1 MSRLFNFD
9 YKSPFF
15 YMVTLKRLPGISDFS
30 RIGEDGRLVPN
41 AITDAFEKT
50 ISTFHRK
57 WRCIE
62 EISPFVVMPDHIHLM
77 IKIKATPDRVA
88 LGVIV
93 SQLAKALRGE
103 YWRIVAADAA
113 TRNTLGVAPATRSA
127 RSVAQGVA
135 PADRE
140 VRSNVLS
147 VAQGVAPADRD
158 ARSNVLGVAQGVA
171 PAASAAG
178 HGPPRD
184 IFEKEWH
191 DWIVKRD
198 GQLATF
204 RRYIRENP
212 MRAAMR
218 RKNAQFFGNARR
230 VSFLG
235 REWFAYGNTEILR
248 LPELVPIKGHRTTP
262 FGSPEWNA
270 LLATASR
277 IGPGGAGVSTF
288 MSPLEKACGNAIAKA
303 GGKWIVL
310 SPEGFST
317 RWHPPRE
324 KERFCAQGRMLF
336 LSLYEASTRKP
347 TRKMLYDRCHE
358 MIDLV
363 IATLS

>member
-9 YKSPFF
+9 YKSPYF

-30 RIGEDGRLVPN
+30 MIGEDGRLVKN
-41 AITDAFEKT
+41 AITEAFEKA
-50 ISTFHRK
+50 ISTFHQK

-88 LGVIV
+88 LGVIM

-113 TRNTLGVAPATRSA
+113 TRNTLSIAP
-127 RSVAQGVA
+127 V
-135 PADRE
+135 DRE
-140 VRSNVLS
+140 
-147 VAQGVAPADRD
+147 
-158 ARSNVLGVAQGVA
+158 ARSNVWSVAQGVA

-178 HGPPRD
+178 LGEPRD

-204 RRYIRENP
+204 RRYILENP

-218 RKNAQFFGNARR
+218 RKNAQFFSSARR

-235 REWFAYGNTEILR
+235 REWFAYGNAEILR
-248 LPELVPIKGHRTTP
+248 LPELVPIKGHRTTQP
-262 FGSPEWNA
+262 GSPEWNA
-270 LLATASR
+270 LLAAASR

-347 TRKMLYDRCHE
+347 TRKVLYERCHE

-363 IATLS
+363 MATLS

>member
-1 MSRLFNFD
+1 MARLLNFD

-30 RIGEDGRLVPN
+30 MIGEDGRLVKN
-41 AITDAFEKT
+41 AITEAFEKA
-50 ISTFHRK
+50 ICTFHQK

-88 LGVIV
+88 LGVIM

-113 TRNTLGVAPATRSA
+113 TRNTLSIAP
-127 RSVAQGVA
+127 V
-135 PADRE
+135 DRE
-140 VRSNVLS
+140 
-147 VAQGVAPADRD
+147 
-158 ARSNVLGVAQGVA
+158 ARSNVWSVAQGVA

-178 HGPPRD
+178 LGAPRD

-204 RRYIRENP
+204 RRYILENP

-218 RKNAQFFGNARR
+218 RKNAQFFSSARR

-235 REWFAYGNTEILR
+235 REWFAYGNAEILR

-262 FGSPEWNA
+262 PGSPEWNA
-270 LLATASR
+270 LLAAASR

-347 TRKMLYDRCHE
+347 TRKMLYERCHE

-363 IATLS
+363 MATLS

>member
-1 MSRLFNFD
+1 
-9 YKSPFF
+9 
-15 YMVTLKRLPGISDFS
+15 MVTLKRLPGISDFS
-30 RIGEDGRLVPN
+30 IIGEDGRLVKN

-50 ISTFHRK
+50 ISTFNRK

-77 IKIKATPDRVA
+77 IKIRATPDRVA

-113 TRNTLGVAPATRSA
+113 TRNTPSLAPATRTA
-127 RSVAQGVA
+127 PGEAQGVA
-135 PADRE
+135 
-140 VRSNVLS
+140 S
-147 VAQGVAPADRD
+147 
-158 ARSNVLGVAQGVA
+158 
-171 PAASAAG
+171 AASAAG
-178 HGPPRD
+178 RGAIRD

-218 RKNAQFFGNARR
+218 RKNAQFFGRARR

-262 FGSPEWNA
+262 PSSPEWNA

-310 SPEGFST
+310 SPEGFSA

-324 KERFCAQGRMLF
+324 TERFCAQGRMLF

-347 TRKMLYDRCHE
+347 TRKMLYERCHE
-358 MIDLV
+358 MINFV
-363 IATLS
+363 MATLS

>member
-1 MSRLFNFD
+1 
-9 YKSPFF
+9 
-15 YMVTLKRLPGISDFS
+15 MVTLKRLPGISDFS
-30 RIGEDGRLVPN
+30 MIGEDGRLVKN
-41 AITDAFEKT
+41 AITEAFEKA
-50 ISTFHRK
+50 ISTFHQK

-88 LGVIV
+88 LGVIM

-113 TRNTLGVAPATRSA
+113 TRNTLSIAPPTRSA
-127 RSVAQGVA
+127 
-135 PADRE
+135 
-140 VRSNVLS
+140 
-147 VAQGVAPADRD
+147 
-158 ARSNVLGVAQGVA
+158 LGVAQGVA

-178 HGPPRD
+178 RGPPRD

-204 RRYIRENP
+204 RRYILENP

-218 RKNAQFFGNARR
+218 RKNAQFFSSARR

-235 REWFAYGNTEILR
+235 REWFAYGNAEILR

-262 FGSPEWNA
+262 PGSPEWNA
-270 LLATASR
+270 LLAAASR

-310 SPEGFST
+310 SPEGFSA

-347 TRKMLYDRCHE
+347 TRKMLYERCHE

-363 IATLS
+363 MATLS